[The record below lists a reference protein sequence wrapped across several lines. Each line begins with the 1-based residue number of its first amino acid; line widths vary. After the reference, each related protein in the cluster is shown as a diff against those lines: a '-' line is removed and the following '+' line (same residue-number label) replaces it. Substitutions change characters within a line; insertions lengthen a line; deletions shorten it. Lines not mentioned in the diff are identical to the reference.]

1 MEAHGNIFYR
11 VADGLAAMGMAR
23 IEGERLT
30 NDYHFSKELIANS
43 YSSFMVPKYSPLKV
57 LGKMLELKI
66 MYTLCNLHR
75 IFSTTSFLDCRTLGY
90 S

>member
-1 MEAHGNIFYR
+1 MFSR

-30 NDYHFSKELIANS
+30 NEYHFTKELIANS

-57 LGKMLELKI
+57 WGGHE
-66 MYTLCNLHR
+66 
-75 IFSTTSFLDCRTLGY
+75 D
-90 S
+90 

>member
-1 MEAHGNIFYR
+1 MSNAPRLHLEAQRKKDIFYR

-30 NDYHFSKELIANS
+30 NEFHFSKELIANS

-57 LGKMLELKI
+57 WGKI
-66 MYTLCNLHR
+66 
-75 IFSTTSFLDCRTLGY
+75 
-90 S
+90 